1 VKPPKVNK
9 NKKPKVKILGLMNI
23 IEPVH
28 KVANQLNILIPV
40 GIAITEVVA
49 VKYALVSIS
58 KPTVYIWCPHTIQPN
73 KPIEN
78 IANIIPS
85 LPKITL
91 LEYLDTVSLIIP
103 NPGKI
108 NI

>member
-1 VKPPKVNK
+1 V
-9 NKKPKVKILGLMNI
+9 GTAI
-23 IEPVH
+23 II
-28 KVANQLNILIPV
+28 VA
-40 GIAITEVVA
+40 A
-49 VKYALVSIS
+49 VKYALVSTS

-73 KPIEN
+73 NPIEN